1 MTCIIVRD
9 GAYEAYDRL
18 YAAFGHRMPVAWDRR
33 SARTHASSET
43 GFSASIP
50 NRREKPPPSWTA
62 FDFVVVDRE
71 PLKRPVPASLV
82 LDLHAPVAV

>member
-9 GAYEAYDRL
+9 GAHEAYDRL
-18 YAAFGHRMPVAWDRR
+18 HKAYRHRIPVVWDRR
-33 SARTHASSET
+33 SAHSPRPET

-50 NRREKPPPSWTA
+50 NRREKPPSSWTA

-71 PLKRPVPASLV
+71 PLKRTVPASLD
-82 LDLHAPVAV
+82 LDLPVPVAV